1 MKPDRVAFTEKRV
14 ADLKPPAAGRRYAY
28 DARTAGLAVCLT
40 SAGARTYYIYR
51 KVNGR
56 PVRLRLGTTSELTLD
71 MARKTTVEIVGGM
84 IKGIDPQAAKRA
96 KRQEPKLRQLWAV
109 WEIHAKAHKRAAG
122 YVEDCRKWTKI
133 LEPWAGD
140 RRLSAITKRDVI
152 TLHAKLGTE
161 NGPYLANRTI
171 NLLGAMF
178 AKADDLGFSGP
189 NPTKGVQRFP
199 EEKRDRFLHGDELPR
214 LFEALKQAPPLIQD
228 FILVCLLCGA
238 RRSNVQAM
246 RWDCIDFV
254 TRLWRIP
261 PDQSKS
267 KVVVV
272 VPLSLPV
279 VAILERRREAVN
291 GSPWVFPAPRAIGK
305 TGHLVEPKR
314 SWHALLKAAGLW
326 DATKGPLDKKT
337 GIPKGAPTLHLH
349 DLRRSLGSWMA
360 SGNVSM
366 TIVAKALGHSE
377 LRSTA
382 VYARLAVDPVA
393 AAVEE
398 AGNAMLAAGNGSTAS
413 GNGEQNRPTL
423 ITTPT

>member
-1 MKPDRVAFTEKRV
+1 V
-14 ADLKPPAAGRRYAY
+14 Y
-28 DARTAGLAVCLT
+28 DAKMAGLAVCLT
-40 SAGARTYYIYR
+40 ASGNKTWYVYR

-56 PVRLRLGTTSELTLD
+56 PVRVRLGTTSELTVD
-71 MARKTTVEIVGGM
+71 VARKVTVEITGGM
-84 IKGIDPQAAKRA
+84 ARGIDPQAAKRA
-96 KRQEPKLRQLWAV
+96 KRQEPTLRQLWAL
-109 WEIHAKAHKRAAG
+109 WEIHAKAHKRPAG

-140 RRLSAITKRDVI
+140 RRLSSIGKRDVAA
-152 TLHAKLGTE
+152 LHAKLGTE

-178 AKADDLGFSGP
+178 AKADDVGYSGG
-189 NPTKGVQRFP
+189 NPTKGVKRFP

-214 LFEALKQAPPLIQD
+214 LFEALKPATPLIRD
-228 FILVCLLCGA
+228 YVLVSLLCGA
-238 RRSNVQAM
+238 RRSNVQSM
-246 RWDCIDFV
+246 RWDCIDFG

-261 PDQSKS
+261 QEQSKS

-272 VPLSLPV
+272 VPLSEPV
-279 VAILERRREAVN
+279 VAILERRRAAVN
-291 GSPWVFPAPRAIGK
+291 GSPWVFPSPRAGSK

-314 SWHALLKAAGLW
+314 SWKAILERAGLQ
-326 DATKGPLDKKT
+326 D
-337 GIPKGAPTLHLH
+337 IHLH

-360 SGNVSM
+360 SGNASM

-393 AAVEE
+393 QAVEE
-398 AGNAMLAAGNGSTAS
+398 AGNAMLAAGNGD
-413 GNGEQNRPTL
+413 QNRPTL
-423 ITTPT
+423 ITTPM